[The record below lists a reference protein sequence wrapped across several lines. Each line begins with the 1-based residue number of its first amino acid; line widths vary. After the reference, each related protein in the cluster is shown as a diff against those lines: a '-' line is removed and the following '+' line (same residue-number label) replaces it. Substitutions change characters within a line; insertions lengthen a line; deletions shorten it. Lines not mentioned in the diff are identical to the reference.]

1 MKYENYLKE
10 EALKKLKEIDG
21 VEIYNKSCETGI
33 ISFNIDGCHPHDTA
47 SVFDNDYHVCIRA
60 GHHCAQLITKWLGTV
75 GTVRA
80 SFYFYNNME
89 DVDKFIKSV
98 IEAKNFFSMF

>member
-1 MKYENYLKE
+1 MNGKVKIGLM
-10 EALKKLKEIDG
+10 G
-21 VEIYNKSCETGI
+21 
-33 ISFNIDGCHPHDTA
+33 
-47 SVFDNDYHVCIRA
+47 
-60 GHHCAQLITKWLGTV
+60 LGTV